1 MSFAVGI
8 VTFLAILLYCFL
20 CMICEDDDDVNC
32 LATRANGY
40 DNKRL
45 LVGAVLETDQAK
57 LKMVLSF
64 KPIGL

>member
-1 MSFAVGI
+1 MSIAVGI
-8 VTFLAILLYCFL
+8 VTFLAVFLYCL
-20 CMICEDDDDVNC
+20 LSMICDDDDDLNC
-32 LATRANGY
+32 LATRSNGN